1 VPLPLRDDEA
11 LLVAGS
17 ENWNPADR
25 QLGRD
30 RIRSLQAVTA
40 DGDEH
45 LAQFEHLGAHGIRD
59 VALSGA
65 DTAVVTTGYEL
76 YELDLRTGRLVEWP
90 LDGTSDLHEL
100 WVAGE
105 SVLVAN
111 TAYDEVVE
119 LREGRVVERHP
130 VAGFRHA
137 GSRPIAHGR
146 PLGGLVPI
154 GPKPVR
160 DDHFHL
166 NQAIVADDGSMLA
179 VVHHVSG
186 FRPVAEL
193 RHRLTRHGDGGVL
206 DLAAGRPY
214 PLGLRAPHSLR
225 RLPSGGWVVLD
236 SGRAEA
242 VVLDDGWSEV
252 RRFPTSGWGRG
263 LAVADDGRLFVGLS
277 ATRARYLQPGE
288 EAGGNWVVAFSP
300 AGAELGRWAVPDVEQ
315 VWTVRLLRRG
325 DLDRFRS
332 CSAEVVPT

>member
-1 VPLPLRDDEA
+1 MPLPLEPDEA
-11 LLVAGS
+11 IVVAGS

-25 QLGRD
+25 ELGRD

-40 DGDEH
+40 DGDRH
-45 LAQFEHLGAHGIRD
+45 LAAFESLGVHGIRD
-59 VALSGA
+59 LALL
-65 DTAVVTTGYEL
+65 DERTAVLTTGYEL
-76 YELDLRTGRLVEWP
+76 YALDLDAGTLEQWP
-90 LDGTSDLHEL
+90 LDEVSDLHEL
-100 WVAGE
+100 SVEGG

-119 LREGRVVERHP
+119 LRDGTVVGRHGVS
-130 VAGFRHA
+130 GFRHSSA
-137 GSRPIAHGR
+137 RPIAHGR

-166 NQAIVADDGSMLA
+166 NQGVVGPDGNVLV

-186 FRPVAEL
+186 FRPVAQL

-206 DLAAGRPY
+206 DLRTGTSRE
-214 PLGLRAPHSLR
+214 LGLRAPHSLR
-225 RLPSGGWVVLD
+225 LLPDGGWVVLD

-242 VVLDDGWSEV
+242 VVLDEGWREV
-252 RRFPTSGWGRG
+252 KRFGTTGWGRG

-288 EAGGNWVVAFSP
+288 EAGGNWVVAFSSD
-300 AGAELGRWAVPDVEQ
+300 GVELGRWAVPDVEQ
-315 VWTVRLLRRG
+315 VWSVRLLRRG
-325 DLDRFRS
+325 DLDRLAS
-332 CSAEVVPT
+332 WAPESLPT